1 MTMQGIVQNYS
12 GLIATRV
19 FLGAAESGFFPA
31 ASYLLSIWYSRF
43 EVQTK
48 MSIFYSSACIASA
61 FSGLLAFAIEKIRG
75 IGGLGGWRWIFILE
89 GMATVVVGTALA
101 LCLPDSP
108 ETAGF
113 LTVEERR
120 IVTRRLQ
127 REYGRSGDGSEPHSF
142 QWNFVKSCLTDVKL
156 YLAVIIYWGNR

>member
-1 MTMQGIVQNYS
+1 MTLQGIVQNYS

-19 FLGAAESGFFPA
+19 FLGTAESGFFPA
-31 ASYLLSIWYSRF
+31 ASYLLSIWYCRF

-61 FSGLLAFAIEKIRG
+61 FSGLLAFAIEKMSG
-75 IGGLGGWRWIFILE
+75 VGGLGGWRWIFILE
-89 GMATVVVGTALA
+89 GIATVVVGTALA

-108 ETAGF
+108 ETARF
-113 LTVEERR
+113 LTLEERS
-120 IVTRRLQ
+120 ILTQRLH
-127 REYGRSGDGSEPHSF
+127 REYGRSGDGNEGHSF
-142 QWNFVKSCLTDVKL
+142 QWKYFKSCLTDVKL

>member
-1 MTMQGIVQNYS
+1 MTLQGIVKNYS

-19 FLGAAESGFFPA
+19 FLGTAESGFFPA

-61 FSGLLAFAIEKIRG
+61 FSGLLAFAIEKMSG
-75 IGGLGGWRWIFILE
+75 VGGLGGWRWIFILE
-89 GMATVVVGTALA
+89 GIATIVVGTSLA

-108 ETAGF
+108 ETARF
-113 LTVEERR
+113 LTENERN
-120 IVTRRLQ
+120 ILTQRLN
-127 REYGRSGDGSEPHSF
+127 REYGRSGDGDERHSF
-142 QWNFVKSCLTDVKL
+142 QWKYLRSCITDVKL
-156 YLAVIIYWGNR
+156 YLAVVIYWGNR

>member
-1 MTMQGIVQNYS
+1 MTLQGIVQNYS

-31 ASYLLSIWYSRF
+31 ATYLLSIWYCRF

-48 MSIFYSSACIASA
+48 MSVFYSSACIASA
-61 FSGLLAFAIEKIRG
+61 FSGLLAFAIEKMRG

-108 ETAGF
+108 GTARF
-113 LTVEERR
+113 LTVDERS
-120 IVTRRLQ
+120 ILTRRLQ
-127 REYGRSGDGSEPHSF
+127 REYGRAQDGSQEHSF
-142 QWNFVKSCLTDVKL
+142 QWKYLKSCLTDVKL